1 MYFLSEMT
9 GVYLGGFAYLTL
21 IAVLGSIGG
30 NALIYLSDKEYPS
43 REHYFALARVGLIA
57 GMAFAVLLAAAY
69 VFLPSEAVPHRASA
83 GDFLELL
90 WVAPATSF
98 IAAFLIPT
106 ITALGTMFTISCII
120 KFPAAVWRTVG
131 ALLTKTVGRWCALL
145 ERLTRNG

>member
-1 MYFLSEMT
+1 MLLSEMT
-9 GVYLGGFAYLTL
+9 GIYLGGFTYLTL
-21 IAVLGSIGG
+21 IAVLGGIGG

-43 REHYFALARVGLIA
+43 KEHYFALARVGLIA
-57 GMAFAVLLAAAY
+57 GMAFAVLVAAAY
-69 VFLPSEAVPHRASA
+69 VFLPSEAVPRRASV

-90 WVAPATSF
+90 WVAPVTSF

-120 KFPAAVWRTVG
+120 KSPAAVWRTVG
-131 ALLTKTVGRWCALL
+131 VLLTKTVGRWCALL